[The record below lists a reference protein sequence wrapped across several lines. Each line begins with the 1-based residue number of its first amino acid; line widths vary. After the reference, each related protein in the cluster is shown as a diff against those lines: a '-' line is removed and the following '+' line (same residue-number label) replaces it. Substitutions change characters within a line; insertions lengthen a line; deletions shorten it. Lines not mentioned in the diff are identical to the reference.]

1 MGQRRESDIELWN
14 QLAVLVAEVGT
25 TVDRRLTR
33 EAGISLSEF
42 QTLNA
47 LAAAEPEGLRIQQL
61 AEALGLNQSS
71 ASRLVARLQGQGL
84 VSRGVSETDRRGVL
98 ARITEQGKETARQA
112 RDLFD
117 REMGQALDLASID
130 GRTAT
135 VVARLRYT
143 PGERPPAS

>member
-25 TVDRRLTR
+25 TLDRKLTR

-71 ASRLVARLQGQGL
+71 ASRLVGRLQGQGL

-98 ARITEQGKETARQA
+98 ARITERGEATARQA